1 MSDGYFDD
9 ELSAGEL
16 EQDHTQQ
23 QARQLADAAVD
34 VGNTEPRAV
43 IPNLLPDAPTFAA
56 REQAGFE
63 VSGVETDDTH
73 DAGGPTSQKRKR
85 MRRGRTQKRNAQRRS
100 PQTLFWHSA
109 TSSHGVWGGLVK
121 RTDREKWA
129 TIYERRVQLLALDVH
144 IATHR
149 GMEELEAGAISCFA
163 NAATIVHA
171 PGDRGDIIGAAVFI
185 DSALPVTHAERLL
198 DAAIERGRKQLHELG
213 DGLEL
218 RTAWV
223 QTAAAMPEAQ
233 LCDKVRGNVRVGL
246 GWAEMATNLHRHFHG
261 RPQEPTEQG
270 GMWWPRI
277 SAAHDCGGSRLCELW
292 LPLLSTALQ
301 IVQHLPIGQGGGCT
315 AVADL
320 KATVGCLAFPSHR
333 LEIAF
338 TNKGRPFLQST
349 KPEEELAVRCIHR
362 VSMLLAEG
370 DEANAATAAACP
382 NLPQLRVR
390 ELVNQHGK
398 TLCHVDPRDCGVLGK
413 LLCAEAAQ
421 AAGIEVV
428 KYRRHRPPPPD
439 TPEGD
444 FLQTVVIIFF
454 GCSELE
460 ALSIIGLEPS
470 EHSAIL
476 KAPLGQGGVMMAI
489 YLLDFS
495 KRYHGNPRSSAKLP
509 PGAWA
514 FRATPYATVHGAT
527 WAQRIELMPPRQA
540 EQLLRS
546 LARLPGAA
554 TLGARKRGAEA
565 CDTTPDSPI
574 SFRGYSLSRRWS
586 N

>member
-1 MSDGYFDD
+1 MT
-9 ELSAGEL
+9 L
-16 EQDHTQQ
+16 TM
-23 QARQLADAAVD
+23 
-34 VGNTEPRAV
+34 
-43 IPNLLPDAPTFAA
+43 
-56 REQAGFE
+56 QAGRLRNE
-63 VSGVETDDTH
+63 
-73 DAGGPTSQKRKR
+73 RKR

>member
-233 LCDKVRGNVRVGL
+233 LCDKVRGNVRMGL

-509 PGAWA
+509 PRAWA

-554 TLGARKRGAEA
+554 TLGARNRGAEA